1 MKEYKGSPALDAGLL
16 AAAQAVEHYGISR
29 YGTLIAWAEELGLED
44 AVSLLQETLR
54 GREDDGRNADRYRQD
69 RRQSAGRG
77 RLTLQMP
84 RSGGAFFS
92 GPMTPCIHGRGL
104 PEHNRRGPLGRINPQ
119 FSPLSPSFFS
129 RATASPSQVSALSGA
144 SAVLREICL
153 RTTAHGIR
161 RRASCSRKSS
171 SLGPRC
177 VPSTSEAPVDGS
189 ANRGLRAPTAQGVT
203 LIWGRI

>member
-1 MKEYKGSPALDAGLL
+1 
-16 AAAQAVEHYGISR
+16 
-29 YGTLIAWAEELGLED
+29 
-44 AVSLLQETLR
+44 
-54 GREDDGRNADRYRQD
+54 
-69 RRQSAGRG
+69 
-77 RLTLQMP
+77 MP

-153 RTTAHGIR
+153 RATAHGIR

-189 ANRGLRAPTAQGVT
+189 ANRGLRAPTAQGGDPNFGTHLTIRLRKVSSSSSPQRMPT
-203 LIWGRI
+203 LIVWMGQGQVDLFRRCLFQCCAPPRPAI

>member
-1 MKEYKGSPALDAGLL
+1 
-16 AAAQAVEHYGISR
+16 
-29 YGTLIAWAEELGLED
+29 
-44 AVSLLQETLR
+44 
-54 GREDDGRNADRYRQD
+54 
-69 RRQSAGRG
+69 
-77 RLTLQMP
+77 MP

-189 ANRGLRAPTAQGVT
+189 ANRGLRAPTAQGGAPNFAQGGAPNFGTHLTIRLREVSSSLWEGSDQCAICMNYRAQKSPT
-203 LIWGRI
+203 SPTAKFFLDAGATNLN